1 MESLTRIRTRGYHVD
16 VYGHVNNARYLEF
29 FEEDRWAH
37 LEAKIDLDSWAAR
50 NMVFMVVNIN
60 VNYRRAVGVG
70 EWLRVSTGLD
80 KIGNRS
86 AVLKQEIRL
95 EESGEIVADALV
107 TFVVADKNGSL
118 IRMEGGHRE
127 EILKLNG
134 SAGRKD

>member
-29 FEEDRWAH
+29 LEEDRWAH
-37 LEAKIDLDSWAAR
+37 LEAKIDLNSWAAR
-50 NMVFMVVNIN
+50 GIVFMVVNIN

-70 EWLRVSTGLD
+70 EWLRVSTGLE

-95 EESGEIVADALV
+95 EESEEIAADALV
-107 TFVVADKNGSL
+107 TFVTADKSGRPL
-118 IRMEGGHRE
+118 RMEGGLRE
-127 EILKLNG
+127 EILKLDG
-134 SAGRKD
+134 GIGQQD